1 MTWDWLE
8 TWESREQRKI
18 NIVSSGTLFIKQT
31 YKRTKISWTPDG
43 AKKLLLREVKIC
55 KPCVPRAGS
64 SESNKTKY
72 FRHRLYDTVWFL
84 PECSDYSLN
93 ACLMFSEGSESS
105 WSHPDRWTDK
115 QTDTLF
121 PWAPVRAKKCSRIWL
136 WILLSWT
143 SQLLSEWLLVLLE
156 SNSRLHE
163 QESSWWGKWQF
174 GESSA
179 YS

>member
-1 MTWDWLE
+1 M
-8 TWESREQRKI
+8 
-18 NIVSSGTLFIKQT
+18 SSGTLFIKQT

-136 WILLSWT
+136 WILIIVMNIPT
-143 SQLLSEWLLVLLE
+143 SVRMTPCPLRLQLQTSGIMLILT
-156 SNSRLHE
+156 R
-163 QESSWWGKWQF
+163 KCQF
-174 GESSA
+174 VETSA
-179 YS
+179 W